1 MNIYLLIGFK
11 LTSFSSKIN
20 ENIIFSPFFFYCR
33 ICVFEIS
40 QNFARVTKER
50 SNITRN
56 QSQDSKLTVRNEA
69 LFKYFSSRLSI
80 ISQESLSPEFAGI
93 LQGNEQLFESFSPL
107 DDIPEI
113 SQISFHLDPL

>member
-11 LTSFSSKIN
+11 LTSFSSKTN
-20 ENIIFSPFFFYCR
+20 ENIISSPFFCR
-33 ICVFEIS
+33 ICVFEIL
-40 QNFARVTKER
+40 QNFARITKER

-80 ISQESLSPEFAGI
+80 ISQESLSPEFARI

>member
-11 LTSFSSKIN
+11 LTSFSSKTN
-20 ENIIFSPFFFYCR
+20 ENIISSPFFFFYCR

-113 SQISFHLDPL
+113 SQISFHDPF